1 MQTLIEGLMANP
13 GMENPFELHG
23 AQEVHIVDTHSPRT
37 HSPRN
42 VKQRSSVGSR
52 PSDVFFFFMFYASIA
67 MFIINN
73 VLPISIQHVIELS
86 DIALYMF
93 HLVLLSL

>member
-23 AQEVHIVDTHSPRT
+23 AQEVHIVDTHSPR
-37 HSPRN
+37 N

-52 PSDVFFFFMFYASIA
+52 PSDVFFFMFYASIA
-67 MFIINN
+67 MFIIND

-93 HLVLLSL
+93 HLVLLSVM